1 MKGVED
7 KAKSRKATVKR
18 NERIRSKA
26 VLDALNLEEEND
38 EPSSVSS
45 EEPSPVS
52 SETKSMDVIL
62 KRKERNIQRK
72 KN

>member
-1 MKGVED
+1 MSAVKGVED

-52 SETKSMDVIL
+52 SEA
-62 KRKERNIQRK
+62 
-72 KN
+72 